1 MLFRLFPEHIDILIM
16 LIPTLIFSLCFHEFS
31 HGFIAYK
38 LGDNTAYRQGRLTLN
53 PMAHLDPM
61 GSMMILFV
69 GFGWAKP
76 VPVNPI
82 NFTNPRLDM
91 IKVAFAGPASNLI
104 LALFGGMA
112 FRSLEFIKILNNYNL
127 IQALYLFISINIALA
142 IFNLIPIAPLDG
154 SQIFGNLI
162 SKTQPELAWKL
173 QMHGPKIL
181 LAIIMIG
188 ILTPF
193 SPLSMII
200 TPFIN
205 LFLFRISLKLL

>member
-82 NFTNPRLDM
+82 NFTNPRFDM

-162 SKTQPELAWKL
+162 SKKKPEVAWKL
-173 QMHGPKIL
+173 QVYGPKIL
-181 LAIIMIG
+181 LGLIMIG
-188 ILTPF
+188 IITPF
-193 SPLSMII
+193 SPLSIII
-200 TPFIN
+200 TPFIK
-205 LFLFRISLKLL
+205 LFLYIFAGI